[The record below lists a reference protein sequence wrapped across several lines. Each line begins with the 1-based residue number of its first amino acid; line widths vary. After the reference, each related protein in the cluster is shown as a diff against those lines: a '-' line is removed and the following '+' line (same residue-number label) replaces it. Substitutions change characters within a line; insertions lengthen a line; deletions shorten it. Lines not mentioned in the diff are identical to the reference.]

1 MTIYPNYYKNFS
13 CIADK
18 CKHSCCIGWEIDIDK
33 DTLEYYKGVEGEMG
47 ELLRSRISYDG
58 DPHFCLS
65 SGDRCPFLNE
75 KNLCELILN
84 LGEESLCYICSEHPR
99 FKNEFGDR
107 LEIGLGLC
115 CEEAGRI
122 ILGQK
127 EDFCLESDESTDT
140 DDEIILLRDKAITIM
155 QKRDKSLDERCKEML
170 DACEFDSKLMTEEYM
185 LRVLG
190 DFDALDPEWT
200 KFVSSVLLGR
210 GDKNTEFSEYIK
222 PYEKMYENLI
232 IYFLYRYMANG
243 EDLYDASLRA
253 AFAVSA
259 YKVIFAMSE
268 HIYKE
273 KGSFDLFDMVEL
285 CRRFS
290 SEVEYNLDNLWT
302 YMEECYEYRG

>member
-33 DTLEYYKGVEGEMG
+33 DTLEYYNGVEGEMG

-115 CEEAGRI
+115 CEESGRI

-140 DDEIILLRDKAITIM
+140 DDEIILLRDKAIAIM

-200 KFVSSVLLGR
+200 KFVSSVLLGC

-268 HIYKE
+268 HIYKG

>member
-58 DPHFCLS
+58 DPHFCLAT
-65 SGDRCPFLNE
+65 GDRCPFLNE

-99 FKNEFGDR
+99 FKNEFCDR

-200 KFVSSVLLGR
+200 K
-210 GDKNTEFSEYIK
+210 NTEFSKYIK